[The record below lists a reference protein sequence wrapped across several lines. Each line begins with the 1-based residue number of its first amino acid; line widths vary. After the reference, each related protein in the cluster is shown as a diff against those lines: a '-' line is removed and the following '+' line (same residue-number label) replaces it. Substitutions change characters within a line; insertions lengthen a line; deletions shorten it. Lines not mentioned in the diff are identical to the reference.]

1 MKSSMSRRAFIKGTL
16 TSAAILSLA
25 ACGSTGGS
33 STGSDAGG
41 SSDSSASTGG
51 SINVGLNSAPVSE
64 NIWYQN
70 DLNSATIMGLV
81 CPNTVAMDDS
91 GSKYNYLVESADPN
105 DDATVWTVKLKDG
118 LKWNDGE
125 AVTSDDLMFTGKY
138 GTDNHIGFFDSYY
151 NNVDWDATQT
161 LDDQTVE
168 FHLSSANVNF
178 WNGAGYWIPIMRKS
192 EWESVTDPSTY
203 SYSGAGY
210 GPYYVAEWVDG
221 EYVTLKRNDYYTLA
235 NDGDG
240 AYVDEIVFR
249 VYTDENAMVLALQN
263 GEVDA
268 AADFITQNSA
278 SQLESD
284 EQFQIDSVDSLGYA
298 LCTFSQKVPLLTDY
312 NVRKAF
318 AMCCDRDAICSVA
331 WAGSA
336 TPMYTPISPVY
347 EEFTKSDIEQPAF
360 DTDGA
365 AELLEKAGYTDSDG
379 DGIREDANGNKL
391 EFKLTYKSTLSN
403 VDGVMSILTSDL
415 EKAGFKIDLEPVDA
429 ATFSANVTQGHNYE
443 ISYSSWGVIDD
454 VDTTLL
460 TCFGEGQTLNF
471 MDYNDDEEEAL
482 LQQMQ
487 GETDKKKRIEL
498 LDEWQQWFVDHLPCV
513 HLFVPSNI
521 YAASNAN
528 FSGWSLVY
536 GNGGYMT
543 CSTFE
548 KVHKN

>member
-1 MKSSMSRRAFIKGTL
+1 
-16 TSAAILSLA
+16 
-25 ACGSTGGS
+25 
-33 STGSDAGG
+33 
-41 SSDSSASTGG
+41 
-51 SINVGLNSAPVSE
+51 
-64 NIWYQN
+64 
-70 DLNSATIMGLV
+70 MGLV
-81 CPNTVAMDDS
+81 CPNTGAIDDS
-91 GSKYNYLVESADPN
+91 GSKYTYLVESADPN

-161 LDDQTVE
+161 VDDKTVE

-263 GEVDA
+263 GEVDV

-498 LDEWQQWFVDHLPCV
+498 LDEWQQWFVDHLHCV

>member
-81 CPNTVAMDDS
+81 CPNTVAMDDN

-379 DGIREDANGNKL
+379 DGIREDADGNKL

>member
-1 MKSSMSRRAFIKGTL
+1 MYDGEEKNYEKQHVKKGVHQGDSHECRDSFSRSMWEHWWVEHRLRCGRFLRLQRVDRRLHQRGPQLRARGREHL
-16 TSAAILSLA
+16 VPERPQLVAI
-25 ACGSTGGS
+25 
-33 STGSDAGG
+33 
-41 SSDSSASTGG
+41 
-51 SINVGLNSAPVSE
+51 
-64 NIWYQN
+64 
-70 DLNSATIMGLV
+70 
-81 CPNTVAMDDS
+81 DDS

-161 LDDQTVE
+161 VDDKTVE

-263 GEVDA
+263 GEVDV

>member
-51 SINVGLNSAPVSE
+51 SINVGLNSAPVGE

-81 CPNTVAMDDS
+81 CPNTVAIDDS

-161 LDDQTVE
+161 VDDKTVE

-263 GEVDA
+263 GEVDV

>member
-1 MKSSMSRRAFIKGTL
+1 MSRRAFIKGTL

>member
-25 ACGSTGGS
+25 ACGSTAGS

>member
-51 SINVGLNSAPVSE
+51 SINVGLNSAPVGE

-81 CPNTVAMDDS
+81 CPNTVAIDDS

-161 LDDQTVE
+161 VDDKTVE

-263 GEVDA
+263 GEVDV

-391 EFKLTYKSTLSN
+391 EFKLTYTSTLSN